1 MDERERC
8 VPFQL
13 FLAKKA
19 KEVVPATLETAIH
32 VSQQRSA
39 RLPFARRLNASGRSR
54 CAARRRAAVGPAA
67 RVGHAAP
74 DLIARPEIGLIGN
87 LPLLVDD
94 AEHIQPLEQGAVIG
108 EGQQRTYRGFA
119 GR

>member
-67 RVGHAAP
+67 RWAGSGWFHPVAP
-74 DLIARPEIGLIGN
+74 ILPTVRPIRNSSVDSMGGEAYGL
-87 LPLLVDD
+87 PRS
-94 AEHIQPLEQGAVIG
+94 P
-108 EGQQRTYRGFA
+108 
-119 GR
+119 